1 MHALPTGLRNA
12 ARSRK
17 HSHSNWICFR
27 QDLQRRAACVTF
39 PGSAGF
45 TLTDSGSVRSTTVRR
60 AGEANAETRS
70 EVKEAQR
77 TGTA

>member
-45 TLTDSGSVRSTTVRR
+45 DADGLGLREEHNGPQSRR
-60 AGEANAETRS
+60 GEC
-70 EVKEAQR
+70 
-77 TGTA
+77 